1 MKLFATT
8 LILCSALMLSA
19 CSNAE
24 TQAPQ
29 KTVEAPQAQSSEKPA
44 STPSVQPMVL
54 VPWKE
59 GVHYKVLDK
68 ELSEEPVVVEY
79 FSFWCPAC
87 YRFEPLAQEI
97 KKQLGS
103 SATFQK
109 VHVNFMG
116 FTSQEAQEMATLG
129 MVIARDMGKEEEIN
143 ASIFSRI
150 HQQRN
155 TIASI
160 DDIKAVFA
168 LNGIDANSFEATATS
183 DSVIQLFDTN
193 NSLIEN
199 NRAAL
204 TGVPNFIV
212 NGKYQ
217 ATFTRDMNAQDVIE
231 LIKWLSTQR

>member
-1 MKLFATT
+1 MKLFSTT
-8 LILCSALMLSA
+8 LMFCLALTLSA
-19 CSNAE
+19 YSLANMRAHQETAAPAQVDSTEADNAK
-24 TQAPQ
+24 AL
-29 KTVEAPQAQSSEKPA
+29 
-44 STPSVQPMVL
+44 TPPMML

-68 ELSEEPVVVEY
+68 EPSASPIVVEY

-87 YRFEPLAQEI
+87 YRFEPLVENI
-97 KKQLGS
+97 KKRLGN

-129 MVIARDMGKEEEIN
+129 MVVARDMGKEDEIN